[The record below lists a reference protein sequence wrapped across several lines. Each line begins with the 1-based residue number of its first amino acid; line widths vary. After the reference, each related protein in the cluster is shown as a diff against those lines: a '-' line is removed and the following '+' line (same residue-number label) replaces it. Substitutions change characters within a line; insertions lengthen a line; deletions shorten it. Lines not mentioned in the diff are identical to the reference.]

1 MEIGIMSKVD
11 PLNWDR
17 IDKKRQKKVKKS
29 KFIKEA
35 NKKRRKEKYVKKHN

>member
-1 MEIGIMSKVD
+1 MSKIYTND
-11 PLNWDR
+11 WERWDR
-17 IDKKRQKKVKKS
+17 PSIKRQKKVKKS

>member
-1 MEIGIMSKVD
+1 MSKIN
-11 PLNWDR
+11 PLEWNEIDGK

>member
-1 MEIGIMSKVD
+1 MSKID

-17 IDKKRQKKVKKS
+17 IDRKIDKKRQKRVKKS

-35 NKKRRKEKYVKKHN
+35 NKKKRREKYVKKHN

>member
-1 MEIGIMSKVD
+1 MSKID
-11 PLNWDR
+11 PLNWDK
-17 IDKKRQKKVKKS
+17 IDIKIYKKRQKRAKKS

>member
-1 MEIGIMSKVD
+1 MSKID
-11 PLNWDR
+11 PLNWDKIDR
-17 IDKKRQKKVKKS
+17 KIDKKRQKRVKKS

>member
-1 MEIGIMSKVD
+1 MSKID

-17 IDKKRQKKVKKS
+17 IDRKIDKKRQKRGKKS

>member
-1 MEIGIMSKVD
+1 MSKID
-11 PLNWDR
+11 PLNWNEIDGK
-17 IDKKRQKKVKKS
+17 IDKKSQKRRKKS